1 LKNCDCVALALSIE
15 LRAFR
20 KIFPFFSSLQNTL
33 WPTLSNSK
41 SILPFRTLMLS
52 QSTRPQLKSQP
63 VCFRSLIENSLLQNT
78 LPFSRVNRDL
88 DLIIVVFCLLGVLN
102 QVIPLCVAG
111 AKVIDVCIEGDKL
124 IREATKTVY
133 NKGKTPKGKFIFS

>member
-1 LKNCDCVALALSIE
+1 MADAQQQQVDTTI
-15 LRAFR
+15 
-20 KIFPFFSSLQNTL
+20 QNPDVVTKYK
-33 WPTLSNSK
+33 TAAE
-41 SILPFRTLMLS
+41 I
-52 QSTRPQLKSQP
+52 STRMFQIFDWKFTPT
-63 VCFRSLIENSLLQNT
+63 NT
-78 LPFSRVNRDL
+78 LPFSPANRDL